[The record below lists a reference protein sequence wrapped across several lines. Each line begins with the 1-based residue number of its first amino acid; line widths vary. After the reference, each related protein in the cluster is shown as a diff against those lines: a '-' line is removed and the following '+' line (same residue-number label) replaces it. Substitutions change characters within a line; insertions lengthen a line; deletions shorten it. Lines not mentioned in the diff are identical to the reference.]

1 MAEGTRLRIRGI
13 YSTAL
18 TDIFLERG
26 FVIVSPSAVISK
38 RFALAPV
45 PDEAE
50 VTLYDRSDKQGI
62 VVEGERE
69 AVALV
74 VEALQRAL
82 QSIKDDVAQGLLR
95 RFSHK

>member
-1 MAEGTRLRIRGI
+1 M
-13 YSTAL
+13 
-18 TDIFLERG
+18 
-26 FVIVSPSAVISK
+26 
-38 RFALAPV
+38 
-45 PDEAE
+45 
-50 VTLYDRSDKQGI
+50 TLYARSDKQGI